1 MGEERER
8 SERGVRGREG
18 GREKHVSTIHMWAT
32 TRREERKGEERE
44 E

>member
-18 GREKHVSTIHMWAT
+18 GRSMYQRYTCGQLPGE
-32 TRREERKGEERE
+32 RREKGEERE